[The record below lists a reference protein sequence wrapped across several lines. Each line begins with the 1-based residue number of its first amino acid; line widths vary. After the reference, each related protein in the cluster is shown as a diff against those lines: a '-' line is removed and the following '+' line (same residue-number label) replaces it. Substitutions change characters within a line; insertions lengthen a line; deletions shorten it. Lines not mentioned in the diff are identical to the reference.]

1 MAVVSSAPGARTGVS
16 ELTRWSQLIIG
27 VVCMVMIANLQYGWT
42 FFVPD
47 IQKTFGWDRASIQ
60 IAFTLFVL
68 FETWLVPIEGWFVDK
83 YGPRVV
89 IFIGGVLCGIGWVMN
104 SYATSLSAYY
114 AAQIIA
120 GIGAGGVYGTCIGT
134 ALKWFPDKRGLAAGL
149 TAAGFG
155 AGSALTVVPIQN
167 MISSSGFQA
176 TFFNF
181 GIGQGIIVCILAFF
195 MHSPKPG
202 QVPEAV
208 QNNANLQSR
217 RQFAPTEIIG
227 PSMFWI
233 VGSAIALIGGLAMWA
248 AGQQFYIPLALAILI
263 FGYGGYTV
271 WTRGQPVFTLMYF
284 MFVIVGAGGLMVTAN
299 LAPIAQDLKIAGIP
313 VSMFG
318 LTMTALTFAATLDR
332 ILNGLTR
339 PFFGWVSDHIG
350 RENTMFIAF
359 FIEGIGIFA
368 LYMFGSNP
376 VMFVILS
383 GLVFFAWGEIYSL
396 FPSTCT
402 DTFGSK
408 FATTN
413 AGLLY
418 TAKGTAALLVPYTNQ
433 IQKMT
438 GSWDMVFIIAA
449 AANILAAVLAIAV
462 LKPWRRKILANG

>member
-1 MAVVSSAPGARTGVS
+1 
-16 ELTRWSQLIIG
+16 
-27 VVCMVMIANLQYGWT
+27 
-42 FFVPD
+42 
-47 IQKTFGWDRASIQ
+47 
-60 IAFTLFVL
+60 LFVL

-83 YGPRVV
+83 YGPSFV
-89 IFIGGVLCGIGWVMN
+89 IFVGGVLCGIGWIMN
-104 SYATSLSAYY
+104 SYAATLPAYY

-120 GIGAGGVYGTCIGT
+120 GIGAGAVYGTCIGT
-134 ALKWFPDKRGLAAGL
+134 ALKWFPDKRGLAAGI

-155 AGSALTVVPIQN
+155 AGSALTVIPIQA
-167 MISSSGFQA
+167 MISASGFQA

-181 GIGQGIIVCILAFF
+181 GIGQGVIVCLLAFF
-195 MHSPKPG
+195 MKVPKVG
-202 QVPEAV
+202 QVPAITPNTKV
-208 QNNANLQSR
+208 IQNL
-217 RQFAPTEIIG
+217 RQFAPSEIIG
-227 PSMFWI
+227 PVNFWI
-233 VGSAIALIGGLAMWA
+233 VGVAIALAGGLGLWA
-248 AGQQFYIPLALAILI
+248 LGMQFYIPLALALLI
-263 FGYGGYTV
+263 FGYGGFVV
-271 WTRGQPVFTLMYF
+271 WTRGQAIFTLMYF

-299 LAPIAQDLKIAGIP
+299 LAPISQDLKIAGVP
-313 VSMFG
+313 VTLFG

-359 FIEGIGIFA
+359 FLEGLGIFA
-368 LYMFGSNP
+368 LYKFGSNP
-376 VMFVILS
+376 LMFVILS

-402 DTFGSK
+402 DTFGTK

-438 GSWDMVFIIAA
+438 GSWDTVFIIAA

-462 LKPWRRKILANG
+462 LKLWRVKMIARA